1 MDLNDIFPFTTFPAT
16 CELCQQ
22 WLPNHAANC
31 PRKGKPPSQWKYKDE
46 QIMDDEDEPV
56 TNDGK
61 IMMDC

>member
-1 MDLNDIFPFTTFPAT
+1 MCKHFF
-16 CELCQQ
+16 Q
-22 WLPNHAANC
+22 ANC